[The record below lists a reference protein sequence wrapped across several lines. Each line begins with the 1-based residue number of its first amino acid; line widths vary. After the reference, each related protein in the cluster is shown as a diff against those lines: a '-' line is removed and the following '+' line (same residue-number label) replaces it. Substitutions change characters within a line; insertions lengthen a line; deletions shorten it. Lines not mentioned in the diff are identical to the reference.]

1 MKDVFFKVCVT
12 AVFLVSLLTSCE
24 KDASEVTS
32 GGVFT
37 GDVVLHTQAEVDEFV
52 SNNYS
57 SIDGDLVI
65 DSEELVVPAHD
76 MGGINPPSEIIKA
89 PYEVE
94 QEDPIIDL
102 SKLNSVKG
110 ISGYV
115 FIKYNTSLESLIG
128 LEFLEEVGEG
138 VLIHDNKNLKELN
151 SFEKLKTIGGG
162 LVVERNKSL
171 LTLNGF
177 NSLQSIGESVYIA
190 ENGIN
195 GIIGFNQLTTIK
207 GTELIIAGNN
217 NLLRIDAFNVLDRFE
232 YESEYDLFKILISS
246 NKELVVFKGL
256 SALDTLQGEISLSSN
271 NKLKKIEAFPNLKV
285 IEGIWGEI
293 SVYHC
298 ELLDDFSFLE
308 SVIEVARI
316 RLNENASLTNLDFLN
331 KDLKIYVLNVK
342 HNLNLYDFCALNG
355 RADTVS
361 SIPQLNIF
369 GNGYNPYY
377 NDFKEGRCS
386 N

>member
-1 MKDVFFKVCVT
+1 MKNGFFKVCVS
-12 AVFLVSLLTSCE
+12 AVVLVFLITSCE
-24 KDASEVTS
+24 KGVSELRS
-32 GGVFT
+32 GGVFI
-37 GDVVLHTQAEVDEFV
+37 GDVILHTQTEVDEFV

-65 DSEELVVPAHD
+65 DSEELVVPVHD
-76 MGGINPPSEIIKA
+76 MDPRPEIIKA

-102 SKLNSVKG
+102 SKLNNVKG

-115 FIKYNTSLESLIG
+115 FIRFNSSLESLIG

-177 NSLQSIGESVYIA
+177 NSLQSRGESVYIA

-195 GIIGFNQLTTIK
+195 GIIGFNQLTTIN
-207 GTELIIAGNN
+207 GSELIIAGND
-217 NLLRIDAFNVLDRFE
+217 NLLMIDAFNVLDRFE
-232 YESEYDLFKILISS
+232 YESEYDLFKILIFS

-285 IEGIWGEI
+285 IEGIGGRFSI
-293 SVYHC
+293 RNC
-298 ELLDDFSFLE
+298 ELLEDFSFL
-308 SVIEVARI
+308 SNLVKVNN
-316 RLNENASLTNLDFLN
+316 LWLSENASLANLDFLN
-331 KDLKIYVLNVK
+331 KDLKVGSFDIRNNPIMNDFCRINVLKDSVRSFNR
-342 HNLNLYDFCALNG
+342 LIIWSNLYNPSDNDIQNG
-355 RADTVS
+355 
-361 SIPQLNIF
+361 N
-369 GNGYNPYY
+369 
-377 NDFKEGRCS
+377 CS